1 MQPKQLE
8 TLKKWFG
15 TFVSKFYQ
23 EGDIFLNENIRLK
36 ECHTH
41 RVCKEMRQLA
51 TALQMSIPDAV
62 LAEAIALLHD
72 AGRFPQFQKYRTY
85 KDAISENHCLLA
97 LKVIDEQQLL
107 KEDSAGERAVI
118 IRAVEFHGALKIPE
132 GLDERE
138 VFFTKMIRDVD
149 KIDIFTLLVENY
161 RILARDPKNFK
172 WELEFPNTPQCN
184 PKIVD
189 AVLNGRL
196 VDYRDLQTV
205 ADAKLLQLG
214 WVYDINFDYSLKQI
228 SDRGY
233 LQTLI
238 ELLPKTEDV
247 RKVSE
252 HVLSYVR
259 ERIGHVG

>member
-51 TALQMSIPDAV
+51 TALQMSVPDAV

-85 KDAISENHCLLA
+85 KDTISENHCLMA
-97 LKVIDEQQLL
+97 LKVIEEQQML
-107 KEDSAGERAVI
+107 DVVAADEREVI
-118 IRAVEFHGALKIPE
+118 IKAVEFHGALRIPD
-132 GLDERE
+132 GLDERT

-161 RILARDPKNFK
+161 TILASDPQNFK
-172 WELEFPNTPQCN
+172 WEIEFPNTPQCN

-214 WVYDINFDYSLKQI
+214 WVYDINFDYSLRQLY
-228 SDRGY
+228 DRGY
-233 LQTLI
+233 LQSI
-238 ELLPKTEDV
+238 IDLLPKKKPFNQAAACIMD
-247 RKVSE
+247 
-252 HVLSYVR
+252 YVNKK
-259 ERIGHVG
+259 IANN